1 MKNLTF
7 GWVKPQNPMNG
18 HSFGHLDIP
27 LDIPLALNY
36 KSYRKNLNAA
46 TYQARLLVHQVFLVT

>member
-1 MKNLTF
+1 MK
-7 GWVKPQNPMNG
+7 GGKPQNPMNEN
-18 HSFGHLDIP
+18 SFGHSGP
-27 LDIPLALNY
+27 LDFNY